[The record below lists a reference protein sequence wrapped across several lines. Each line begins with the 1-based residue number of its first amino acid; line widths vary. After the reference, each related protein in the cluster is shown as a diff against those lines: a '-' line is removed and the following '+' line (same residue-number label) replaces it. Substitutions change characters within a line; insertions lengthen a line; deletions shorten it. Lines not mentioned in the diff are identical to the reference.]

1 MIKTK
6 AEILEQIKT
15 KFGEDSSDETLSF
28 IEDVSDTLGDLESKA
43 SGQED
48 WKKKYE
54 DNDKEWREKY
64 KARFFEA
71 TDPSASDPQGN
82 GSENE
87 GEDNP
92 PKPLTFND
100 LFKSKGE

>member
-28 IEDVSDTLGDLESKA
+28 IEDVSDTLSDLESK
-43 SGQED
+43 SNGEQE
-48 WKKKYE
+48 WQKKYE
-54 DNDKEWREKY
+54 DNDKMWREKY

-71 TDPSASDPQGN
+71 DNSGASDPLDDGD
-82 GSENE
+82 ENDS
-87 GEDNP
+87 DNEP
-92 PKPLTFND
+92 PKPLTFD
-100 LFKSKGE
+100 ELFKSKGE